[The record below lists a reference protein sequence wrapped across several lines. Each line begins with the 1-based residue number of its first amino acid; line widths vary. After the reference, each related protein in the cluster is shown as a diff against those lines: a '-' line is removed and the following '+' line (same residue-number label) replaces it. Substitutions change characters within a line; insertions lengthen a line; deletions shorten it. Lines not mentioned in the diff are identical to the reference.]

1 MMESL
6 KEVISEIKTKVVVVK
21 EQLSQVHSENERLTD
36 TVAVLEKR
44 LGEKE
49 AELSDALHK
58 IDELRLQIGNK
69 EVVSNAQE
77 TGFDN
82 AAIEALVQEIDDCII
97 RLKNK

>member
-1 MMESL
+1 MLESL
-6 KEVISEIKTKVVVVK
+6 KEVISEIKKKVVAVK

-58 IDELRLQIGNK
+58 IDELTLQMSNK
-69 EVVSNAQE
+69 EVASTVPD